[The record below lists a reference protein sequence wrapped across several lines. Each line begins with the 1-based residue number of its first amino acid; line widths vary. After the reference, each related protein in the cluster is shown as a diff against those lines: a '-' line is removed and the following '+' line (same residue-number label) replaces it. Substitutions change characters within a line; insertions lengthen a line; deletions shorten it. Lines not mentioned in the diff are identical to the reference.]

1 MNTVVKYQE
10 QSRRLRTGAK
20 VKSAHK
26 KRKSRL
32 GRNAIET
39 KIDDERKKI
48 IRTRGGNIKIKAYSS
63 NMINVS
69 DSKKKKTTRVKIE
82 GLEENKAS
90 VDYNRRNILTK
101 GAIVKTKLGSVKITS
116 RPGQSGQINGKLL
129 EK

>member
-1 MNTVVKYQE
+1 MVKYQE
-10 QSRRLRTGAK
+10 RSRRGATGNK
-20 VKSAHK
+20 IHSAHK

-48 IRTRGGNIKIKAYSS
+48 IRTRGGNIKIKAYSAD
-63 NMINVS
+63 MINVS
-69 DSKKKKTTRVKIE
+69 DVKKKKTTRVKIE

-101 GAIVKTKLGSVKITS
+101 GAIVKTKLGSVQITS
-116 RPGQSGQINGKLL
+116 RPGQTGQINGKLL

>member
-1 MNTVVKYQE
+1 MVKYQE

-20 VKSAHK
+20 VHSAHK

-129 EK
+129 KK

>member
-1 MNTVVKYQE
+1 MVKYQE
-10 QSRRLRTGAK
+10 RSRRGSTGNK
-20 VKSAHK
+20 IHSAHK

-69 DSKKKKTTRVKIE
+69 DLKKKKT
-82 GLEENKAS
+82 LEENKAS

-101 GAIVKTKLGSVKITS
+101 GAIVKTKLGLVKITS
-116 RPGQSGQINGKLL
+116 RPGQTGQINGKLL

>member
-1 MNTVVKYQE
+1 MVKYQE
-10 QSRRLRTGAK
+10 RSRRLNTGGK
-20 VKSAHK
+20 IRSAHK

-69 DSKKKKTTRVKIE
+69 DSKKNKTTRVKIE

-116 RPGQSGQINGKLL
+116 RPGQTGQINGKLL

>member
-1 MNTVVKYQE
+1 MVKYQE
-10 QSRRLRTGAK
+10 RSRRLSTGGK
-20 VKSAHK
+20 IRSAHK

-32 GRNAIET
+32 GRVAIET

-69 DSKKKKTTRVKIE
+69 DSKKKKTTQVKIE

-101 GAIVKTKLGSVKITS
+101 GAIVKTKLGLVKITS
-116 RPGQSGQINGKLL
+116 RPGQTGQINGKLL
-129 EK
+129 E

>member
-1 MNTVVKYQE
+1 VVKYQE
-10 QSRRLRTGAK
+10 RSRRLNTGGK
-20 VKSAHK
+20 IRSAHK

-69 DSKKKKTTRVKIE
+69 DSKKNKTTRVKIE

-116 RPGQSGQINGKLL
+116 RPGQTGQINGKLL

>member
-1 MNTVVKYQE
+1 MVKYQE
-10 QSRRLRTGAK
+10 RSRRLSTGAK
-20 VKSAHK
+20 VRSAHK

-32 GRNAIET
+32 GRTAIET

-69 DSKKKKTTRVKIE
+69 DSKKKKTTRVKID

-101 GAIVKTKLGSVKITS
+101 GAIVKTKLGSVRITS
-116 RPGQSGQINGKLL
+116 RPGQTGQISGKLL
-129 EK
+129 KK